1 MTPNSVE
8 PQTQQDAALHSRL
21 CQLALRAV
29 DMFRRFVVLF
39 VYLWLL
45 FALFVM
51 NERIILR
58 QNGINFAAQGF
69 AVINALVLA
78 KVMLVADELG
88 LGRWMRRRPLIYQ
101 IISESLFLTVLFICF
116 HIAEEVVIGLVHGQ
130 SLAASVPAIGGGG
143 VAGLV
148 CVAVIVFIAL
158 IPFFG
163 FRDLSRA
170 LGSERLRALLFG
182 TPPYQPGGGSN

>member
-1 MTPNSVE
+1 
-8 PQTQQDAALHSRL
+8 
-21 CQLALRAV
+21 
-29 DMFRRFVVLF
+29 
-39 VYLWLL
+39 
-45 FALFVM
+45 
-51 NERIILR
+51 
-58 QNGINFAAQGF
+58 
-69 AVINALVLA
+69 
-78 KVMLVADELG
+78 
-88 LGRWMRRRPLIYQ
+88 
-101 IISESLFLTVLFICF
+101 LFICF

-170 LGSERLRALLFG
+170 LGSERMRTLLFG
-182 TPPYQPGGGSN
+182 APPYQPGGGSS